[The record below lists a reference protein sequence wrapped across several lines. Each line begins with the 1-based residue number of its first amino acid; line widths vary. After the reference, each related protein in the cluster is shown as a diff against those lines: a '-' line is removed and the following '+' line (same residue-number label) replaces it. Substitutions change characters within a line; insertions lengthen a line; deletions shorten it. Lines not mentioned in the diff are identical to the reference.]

1 MAEST
6 ITKTKRDGTI
16 TIEDGTTPT
25 PLSYTVAFE
34 AGDLALTIAGR
45 TVNLFLDRGEI
56 TDPPQIRYGDD
67 QPMTLA
73 FTAQLRD
80 VSDATDVTLP
90 AILMD
95 TGIVGS
101 TWVGRGGSTREVKT
115 FKITWTIEGT
125 DHGDAADHTIEC
137 DYCYITG
144 SINEGDPSTVS
155 LSITSYDLY
164 PTCT

>member
-6 ITKTKRDGTI
+6 ITKTKRDGTLL
-16 TIEDGTTPT
+16 IEDGTTPT
-25 PLSYTVAFE
+25 ALSYTVAFE
-34 AGDLALTIAGR
+34 AGDLSLTIAGR
-45 TVNLFLDRGEI
+45 TVNLFLDRGVI

-67 QPMTLA
+67 QPITGS

-95 TGIVGS
+95 SGIVNS

-115 FKITWTIEGT
+115 FQLTWTIEGT
-125 DHGDAADHTIEC
+125 DHGDSADHTVVL

-144 SINEGDPSTVS
+144 SLAEGDPSTVT
-155 LSITSYDLY
+155 INFTSYAVY
-164 PTCT
+164 PTVT